1 MTVKLVFKSYVFG
14 LKKLNEVRKYKVKSK
29 FVGKFTN
36 KVSFFLIS
44 KAWPILNCLYLPILS
59 LENMFFLYLLK

>member
-44 KAWPILNCLYLPILS
+44 KA
-59 LENMFFLYLLK
+59 